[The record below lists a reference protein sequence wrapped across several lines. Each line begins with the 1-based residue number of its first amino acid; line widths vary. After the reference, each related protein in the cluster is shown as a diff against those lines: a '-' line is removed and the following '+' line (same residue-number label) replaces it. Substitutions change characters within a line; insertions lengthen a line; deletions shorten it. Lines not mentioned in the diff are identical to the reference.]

1 MAAAAA
7 RTTKALGALSWEQI
21 RSKTAKVLSTAWTA
35 QRLSTGPATSYAR
48 LRLFGDTQ
56 PKDVRVTLYRDN
68 HACEFRVLQCDMAL
82 CLCYDQKLSI
92 WPGGALRVSVL
103 RESMVVS

>member
-1 MAAAAA
+1 MAAAAAA

-82 CLCYDQKLSI
+82 CLL
-92 WPGGALRVSVL
+92 
-103 RESMVVS
+103 